1 MLAAR
6 CVFLARMPI
15 IIFCF
20 GLSGC
25 GMCHFDFGSHEC
37 FPHYDAR
44 FSLYCHVPLR
54 NMPVDLLKYDSYGKT
69 SIVSDWAGLYYF
81 LRKYP
86 WGQEVSSYV
95 LVCVVFL
102 LQGGGL

>member
-1 MLAAR
+1 
-6 CVFLARMPI
+6 
-15 IIFCF
+15 
-20 GLSGC
+20 
-25 GMCHFDFGSHEC
+25 
-37 FPHYDAR
+37 
-44 FSLYCHVPLR
+44 
-54 NMPVDLLKYDSYGKT
+54 MPVALLKYDSYGKT
-69 SIVSDWAGLYYF
+69 SIVSDWAGLYCF